1 MKSLGSSL
9 RKKKKRI
16 LPDIPYLDKEYQE
29 RSTGRFLARAFFFIM
44 KNKRFFLVHP
54 SDLTK
59 QCKTGK
65 IEDTDTV
72 LIISFDEGAIELAE
86 GDTGFFLGHE
96 KLLNL
101 EEKDILPL
109 LKSTC
114 QGGESIYFIGDTMKP
129 IFDRLCNDIAVFCY
143 GVGWHNTF
151 GVRKVK
157 LKRAGEQQTMDQDFL
172 DSFNESFAVKD
183 GSNPLSDLLATE
195 KKNQTNATDKNE
207 RQENKR
213 RNTKLTKIERPNRAQ
228 ATSPKD
234 QKKDEKGA
242 DSGVNIQELEAA
254 VFGKKADKKQIKN
267 NYSELQNAKA
277 YLIVQIQDRLN
288 EHIMNT
294 IKKKLEDE
302 QQYYMFYILLLKTE
316 TPEELLKSWKSA
328 YPHTTFEINELGFI
342 KLKKEAE
349 YYSKICEVIYG
360 EDEWEY

>member
-16 LPDIPYLDKEYQE
+16 LPDIPYYGKEYQE

-44 KNKRFFLVHP
+44 KNKRIFLVHP

-72 LIISFDEGAIELAE
+72 LIISFDEGAIELTE
-86 GDTGFFLGHE
+86 GDTGFFADHE

-129 IFDRLCNDIAVFCY
+129 IFDRICNDVAIFCY

-157 LKRAGEQQTMDQDFL
+157 LKRAGEQQTMDADFL

-195 KKNQTNATDKNE
+195 KKNQTNATDKKE
-207 RQENKR
+207 KQENKR
-213 RNTKLTKIERPNRAQ
+213 RNTKPTKIEKPNRAQ
-228 ATSPKD
+228 AASPNG
-234 QKKDEKGA
+234 QKKDEKGT

-294 IKKKLEDE
+294 IKKKLVDE

-328 YPHTTFEINELGFI
+328 HPHTTFEINELGFI

>member
-1 MKSLGSSL
+1 MKIFRRKSSAAGMQ
-9 RKKKKRI
+9 I
-16 LPDIPYLDKEYQE
+16 LPT
-29 RSTGRFLARAFFFIM
+29 RTLAIII
-44 KNKRFFLVHP
+44 KTTPLLINKDAVSR
-54 SDLTK
+54 
-59 QCKTGK
+59 K
-65 IEDTDTV
+65 IQK
-72 LIISFDEGAIELAE
+72 ISVNVAE

-157 LKRAGEQQTMDQDFL
+157 LKRAGEQQTMDRDFL

-195 KKNQTNATDKNE
+195 KKNQTNATDKKE
-207 RQENKR
+207 KQENKR
-213 RNTKLTKIERPNRAQ
+213 RNTKPTKIERPNRAQ
-228 ATSPKD
+228 AASPNG
-234 QKKDEKGA
+234 QKKDEKGT

-288 EHIMNT
+288 EHSSIAPSSKEM
-294 IKKKLEDE
+294 IKTVSVSSIFPVLHCFVRSE
-302 QQYYMFYILLLKTE
+302 
-316 TPEELLKSWKSA
+316 
-328 YPHTTFEINELGFI
+328 G
-342 KLKKEAE
+342 
-349 YYSKICEVIYG
+349 
-360 EDEWEY
+360 